1 MKRSLSALLFG
12 LVLLVLTA
20 CAGGGQ
26 GIVVEDAWVRPS
38 PLQAGNGAAYMVI
51 RNNGSEDDALLSA
64 STDIAQTVEIHETF
78 TMAGEGDQAM
88 GDMGDEGMSD
98 MGDSSDMSGEMM
110 GMRPVESIPV
120 PAKGSAT
127 LEPGGYHIML
137 MGIEPLQA
145 GQKVTLT
152 LTFEHAGTVQVE
164 AEVKEQ

>member
-1 MKRSLSALLFG
+1 MKRSFSAVLFG
-12 LVLLVLTA
+12 LALLALTA

-26 GIVVEDAWVRPS
+26 GIVVQDAWVRPS

-51 RNNGSEDDALLSA
+51 RNNGTEDDALLSA

-78 TMAGEGDQAM
+78 TMAGEGDEGM
-88 GDMGDEGMSD
+88 GDMGDEGD
-98 MGDSSDMSGEMM
+98 MAGEMM

-137 MGIEPLQA
+137 MGIEPLEA

-152 LTFEHAGTVQVE
+152 LTFEHAGPVQVE

>member
-12 LVLLVLTA
+12 LALLALTA
-20 CAGGGQ
+20 CAAGGQ
-26 GIVVEDAWVRPS
+26 GIVVQDAWVRPS

-51 RNNGSEDDALLSA
+51 RNTGSEDDALLSVA
-64 STDIAQTVEIHETF
+64 TDIAQTVEIHETF
-78 TMAGEGDQAM
+78 TMAGEDDQGM
-88 GDMGDEGMSD
+88 GDMGDDSD
-98 MGDSSDMSGEMM
+98 MAGEMM

-127 LEPGGYHIML
+127 LEPGGYHVML
-137 MGIEPLQA
+137 MNVEPLQA

-164 AEVKEQ
+164 AEVREQ